1 MIADLVTITVT
12 HQNNDSLE
20 TKSGRHLPQLPLGVS
35 GGWRLQLQG
44 VGESWGRGSRASD
57 TTGKGFR
64 SEVARGS
71 GCTQGRGG
79 RVCGQAENRGVADGG
94 GGFREVLGVSK
105 VWARRG
111 GARLGSS
118 PGQG

>member
-1 MIADLVTITVT
+1 MVLGPVIQLGRDSDRRWREV
-12 HQNNDSLE
+12 QNAP
-20 TKSGRHLPQLPLGVS
+20 K
-35 GGWRLQLQG
+35 
-44 VGESWGRGSRASD
+44 
-57 TTGKGFR
+57 
-64 SEVARGS
+64 
-71 GCTQGRGG
+71 GRGG